1 MRMILRIFRRD
12 LLRLLRN
19 PVAVV
24 ITLGVALIP
33 SLYAWFNII
42 ANWDP
47 YSNTGNIQ
55 VAVANNDAGAS
66 SDFAGKL
73 NAGEQV
79 VEQLKDNHQLGW
91 RFVGENEARDG
102 VASGKYY
109 AAIVIPQD
117 FSKDLLGTVDVKGA
131 SSNSTSTS
139 NSASTKSTSATST
152 TATQSARPTITY
164 YVNEKKNATAPKITD
179 TGANTID
186 RQINQT
192 FISTVTSAVVSMIRQ
207 AGGDLQSKVDKGTAD
222 IDRQLGQGI
231 DDVAAAQDAMDSLT
245 GTLGRTGDALD
256 SANTSL
262 ASLKRQI
269 STANTALKNANDAL
283 GETRKQSLQFS
294 NTLDAA
300 MLKGTGDLG
309 GIQVSTNT
317 AAGGLV
323 NGFTATQNDIDKA
336 VAGPNAAIAG
346 GKTTVASIRKQIRDS
361 AILTEAQKTKL
372 LDQLDAVDAK
382 LDGQQTLL
390 DSISSGSATITGSGI
405 DATKGLSSA
414 VGTAATNG
422 INGLN
427 TARNGLNTTVTP
439 SLLAGMDSFSAM
451 TGTFSGTLTGL
462 NSTVGQT
469 QALVKQLQSTLDET
483 KSTLA
488 DTSKSL
494 DSVTEGLN
502 TTRTDVNAL
511 TSSATWQSIAK
522 HFDLDGNEIGDFM
535 GSPVKLVTQ
544 TLYPVANYGSAV
556 TPFYTNLALW
566 VGGFVL
572 IAIYKLEVDREGLGK
587 FHASQAYFGRW
598 LLLVTVG
605 VLQALIVTVG
615 DLIIGIQCTNP
626 AAFVFAGVV
635 ISFVYINIIYALAVS
650 LKHIGKAVAVI
661 LVIVQIPGS
670 SGMYPIEMMPDFFR
684 RLNPFLPFTY
694 GINAMRE
701 TIGGAYGGNYW
712 HDLGSLV
719 WFLAAA
725 LLLGVVGRPYMLNLN
740 ALFDRRLWATDLMV
754 AERNTMTN
762 DRFRLVAV
770 IKLLMGVT
778 EYRDQIRRRAHQFF
792 KIYPYLIRAGLIMIC
807 VLPLVFLVLMFSVE
821 SKIMMLV
828 AWITSIILI
837 DIYLIVVE
845 YMYES
850 FARQIDMSVMEG
862 DEFRRTVIRRLNPHS
877 HAYARHGAEG
887 ERRAGSRAVEGQVAA
902 DADGEPTERMKPT
915 DQAARKDDDD

>member
-1 MRMILRIFRRD
+1 MILRIFRRD

-55 VAVANNDAGAS
+55 VAVANDDAGAS
-66 SDFAGKL
+66 SALAGKL
-73 NAGEQV
+73 NAGAQV
-79 VEQLKDNHQLGW
+79 VEQLKNNHQLGW
-91 RFVGENEARDG
+91 RFVGESEARDG

-109 AAIVIPQD
+109 AAIVIPRD
-117 FSKDLLGTVDVKGA
+117 FSKDLLGTVDVKSA
-131 SSNSTSTS
+131 SS
-139 NSASTKSTSATST
+139 KSTSAKSTSASKST
-152 TATQSARPTITY
+152 RPTITY

-192 FISTVTSAVVSMIRQ
+192 FISTVTSTVVSMIRQ

-222 IDRQLGQGI
+222 IDKQLGQGI
-231 DDVAAAQDAMDSLT
+231 DDVAAAQNAMDSLT
-245 GTLGRTGDALD
+245 GTLGKADATLD

-269 STANTALKNANDAL
+269 SAANTALKNANDTL
-283 GETRKQSLQFS
+283 GEARKQSLQFS

-309 GIQVSTNT
+309 GIQISTNT

-323 NGFTATQNDIDKA
+323 SGFTATQNDIDKA
-336 VAGPNAAIAG
+336 VAGPNAAIAN
-346 GKTTVASIRKQIRDS
+346 GKTTVASMRRQIQDS
-361 AILTEAQKTKL
+361 DVLTEAQKTRL
-372 LDQLDAVDAK
+372 LSQLDAVSTK
-382 LDGQQTLL
+382 LDDQQTLL

-405 DATKGLSSA
+405 DATKGLASA

-427 TARNGLNTTVTP
+427 TARNGLNTTITP

-451 TGTFSGTLTGL
+451 TGTFSGTLAGL

-469 QALVKQLQSTLDET
+469 QSLVKQLQSTLDET

-494 DSVTEGLN
+494 DSVTEGLI

-511 TSSATWQSIAK
+511 TSSATWQSIAR
-522 HFDLDGNEIGDFM
+522 HFDLDGDEIGDFM

-587 FHASQAYFGRW
+587 FHATQAYFGRW

-615 DLIIGIQCTNP
+615 DLVIGVQCTNP

-670 SGMYPIEMMPDFFR
+670 SGMYPIEMMPGFFQ

-701 TIGGAYGGNYW
+701 TIGGAYGSDYW

-725 LLLGVVGRPYMLNLN
+725 LFLGIVGRPYMLNLN

-754 AERNTMTN
+754 AEKNTMTN
-762 DRFRLVAV
+762 DRFRLVAI
-770 IKLLMGVT
+770 IKLLMGVK
-778 EYRDQIRRRAHQFF
+778 EYREQIRSRAHRFF
-792 KIYPYLIRAGLIMIC
+792 KLYPYLIRAGLIMIC

-821 SKIMMLV
+821 SKIVMLV

-887 ERRAGSRAVEGQVAA
+887 K
-902 DADGEPTERMKPT
+902 T
-915 DQAARKDDDD
+915 ARKDGDD